1 MSIQEQRRA
10 RFEEW
15 ILSDY
20 VSDGDRDLVA
30 RDNEGDY
37 CSVGVAERWE
47 TYNAALDSVVIEL
60 PPCIDADEVAEHF
73 AIDEEG
79 HDMAVGISQMVNG
92 AIIACG
98 AFIKA
103 AGLKVAP

>member
-1 MSIQEQRRA
+1 MSLQEQRRA
-10 RFEEW
+10 RFEAYIRAKYPQNARI
-15 ILSDY
+15 ILEVLPGTTGY
-20 VSDGDRDLVA
+20 
-30 RDNEGDY
+30 
-37 CSVGVAERWE
+37 RWADTVQRLE
-47 TYNAALDSVVIEL
+47 DWNAALDSVVIEL
-60 PPCIDADEVAEHF
+60 PPRIDADEVAEHF

-103 AGLKVAP
+103 AGLKVKP

>member
-1 MSIQEQRRA
+1 MSIQDQRRE
-10 RFEEW
+10 RFEQAYHDKFGRLPQSW
-15 ILSDY
+15 HDALGKYLDAHAQ
-20 VSDGDRDLVA
+20 GA
-30 RDNEGDY
+30 WW
-37 CSVGVAERWE
+37 AW
-47 TYNAALDSVVIEL
+47 NAALDSVVIEL

-73 AIDEEG
+73 AIDEQG

-103 AGLKVAP
+103 AGLKVSP